1 VRPLATSGRPRFRDV
16 RRNAISL
23 VHFAKTA
30 IPNRSGQPCFREV
43 LGDAT
48 CLVHFAETGLAVQVT
63 SDGAAAERR

>member
-1 VRPLATSGRPRFRDV
+1 
-16 RRNAISL
+16 L